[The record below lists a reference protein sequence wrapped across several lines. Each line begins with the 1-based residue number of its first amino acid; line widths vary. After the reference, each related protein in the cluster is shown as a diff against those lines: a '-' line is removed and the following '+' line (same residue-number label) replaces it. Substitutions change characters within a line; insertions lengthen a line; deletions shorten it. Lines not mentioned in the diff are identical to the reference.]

1 MGVLFGSNVV
11 GGGADDVIIG
21 TEGNDSLS
29 GGNGNDTIIGGAGN
43 DVLDG
48 GTGTNRLEGGAGDD
62 VLSVSSQS
70 RNSVLAGGT
79 GNDTLKGSY
88 YSDTYLF
95 NKGDGHDT
103 VVETA
108 SYSDAVDK
116 LVFGD
121 GIAASA
127 IRVLREGADVV
138 LDLGNGTDAVRLKD
152 WLTSTSENVST
163 RIEQFVFADGTVWTS
178 ETLKAKGLTTW
189 GTSGDDTLTGWD
201 GDDLLLG
208 GAGNDVLDGGTGTNR
223 LEGGAG
229 DDVLSVSSQSR
240 NSVLA
245 GGTGNDTLKGSYYS
259 DTYLFN
265 KGDGH
270 DTVVETASYSDAV
283 DKLVF
288 GDGIAASAIRV
299 LREGADVVLDLG
311 NGTDAVRLKDW
322 LTSTSENV
330 STRIEQFVFADGT
343 VWTSETL
350 KAKGLTTWGTSG
362 DDTLTGWDGD
372 DLLLGGAGNDV
383 LDGGTGTNRLE
394 GGAGD
399 DVLSV
404 SSQSRNSV
412 LAGGTGNDTLKGS
425 YYSDTYL
432 FNKGDG
438 HDTVVETASY
448 SDAVDKLVFG
458 DGIAASAI
466 RVLREGADVVLD
478 LGNGTDAVRL
488 KDWLTSTSENV
499 STRIEQ
505 FVFADGTVW
514 TSETL
519 KAKGLTTWGTSGDDT
534 LTGWDGDD
542 LLLGGAG
549 NDVLDGG
556 TGTNRLE
563 GGAGDDVLSV
573 SSQSRNSV
581 LAGGTGND
589 TLKGSWYSDTYL
601 FNKGDGHD
609 TVVETASYSDAV
621 DKLVFGDG
629 IAASAIRVLREGADV
644 VLDLG
649 NGTDAVRL
657 KDWLTSTSENVSTR
671 IEQFVFADG
680 TVWTSETLKAKGLT
694 TWGTSGDDTLTGWD
708 GDDLLL
714 GGAGNDVL
722 DGGTGTNRLEGGAG
736 DDVLS
741 VSSQSRNSV
750 LAGGTGNDTL
760 KGSYYSDTYLFNKG
774 DGHDTVVETASY
786 SDAVD
791 KLVFGDGIA
800 ASAIRVLREGADV
813 VLDLGN
819 GTDAVRLKD
828 WLTSTSENVST
839 RIEQFVFADGTV
851 WTSETLKAK
860 GLTTWGTSGDDTL
873 TGWDGDDLLLGGAG
887 NDVLD
892 GGTGTNRLEGGAGD
906 DVLSVSS
913 QSRNS
918 VLAGGT
924 GNDTLKGSWYSD
936 TYLFNKGDGHDTVV
950 ETSTYS
956 GAADRIVFDKD
967 LAVDDTFFSRSGND
981 LSIAIRGSD
990 DQLTVSGWFTSS
1002 SSQVEYLQFKDKTV
1016 ASSEV
1021 AALIAAMATSSSSS
1035 APLVPV
1041 DAQQVRL
1048 LAASSIV

>member
-1 MGVLFGSNVV
+1 MLFGSNVV